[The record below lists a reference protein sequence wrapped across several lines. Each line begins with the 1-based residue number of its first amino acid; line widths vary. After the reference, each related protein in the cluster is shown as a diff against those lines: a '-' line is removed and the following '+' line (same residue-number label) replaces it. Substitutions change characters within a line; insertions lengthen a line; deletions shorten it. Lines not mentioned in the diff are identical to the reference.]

1 MNPDK
6 TLRLSSYTIQVELN
20 DRKNQ
25 VLLIHGYTG
34 AVDIV
39 SKELASTLNH
49 CNQLPESCI
58 AKLTERG
65 YLTFQDAEDEYAYV
79 RRIANVLSRP
89 DPIALGTAAD
99 SAMQLSTECFTC
111 TLCFTCGEF
120 L

>member
-79 RRIANVLSRP
+79 RRIANVLSRRNSVRKK
-89 DPIALGTAAD
+89 DFTIIV
-99 SAMQLSTECFTC
+99 SYCCNFKWIQLH
-111 TLCFTCGEF
+111 
-120 L
+120 

>member
-65 YLTFQDAEDEYAYV
+65 YLTFQEGFYNY
-79 RRIANVLSRP
+79 
-89 DPIALGTAAD
+89 
-99 SAMQLSTECFTC
+99 CF
-111 TLCFTCGEF
+111 L
-120 L
+120 LL

>member
-49 CNQLPESCI
+49 CNQLPE
-58 AKLTERG
+58 
-65 YLTFQDAEDEYAYV
+65 
-79 RRIANVLSRP
+79 
-89 DPIALGTAAD
+89 
-99 SAMQLSTECFTC
+99 CFTC